1 MAEKTGAGG
10 QLQTFDAETGRY
22 SKEAGNNSAN
32 SNKGYD
38 SRDDF
43 RQIIDRVNQVR
54 SQNSG
59 SDKSTQLAIINATNP
74 APNDTLTWIRSEDD
88 IKTPAEIY
96 EQALQDNDGNGN
108 VNLAP
113 DFSLADLKKAMQTGY
128 ITVYSSYPIKN
139 GVFVTPSRMEASQ
152 YAGGGEVHSAKI
164 PIGEVAWID
173 ELQGQYAKPN
183 GSDEYAPSKAKAP
196 GEKKTQSV
204 TERPAKEESRFV
216 GDKYYTR
223 GTEYEVINGMP
234 DGWVKIDMT
243 APKGYVFASNN
254 KSRFSGQ
261 RKTALIKL

>member
-1 MAEKTGAGG
+1 MPDFRESEHPRDNDGRFTDKKT
-10 QLQTFDAETGRY
+10 
-22 SKEAGNNSAN
+22 
-32 SNKGYD
+32 GYD

-43 RQIIDRVNQVR
+43 GETIRRAKNVIDAKSPN
-54 SQNSG
+54 
-59 SDKSTQLAIINATNP
+59 KSTQLAIINATNP
-74 APNDTLTWIRSEDD
+74 APNDRLTWIRSEED

-139 GVFVTPSRMEASQ
+139 GVFVSPSRMEASQ

-173 ELQGQYAKPN
+173 GLQGQYAKPN
-183 GSDEYAPSKAKAP
+183 GSDEYAPSKAKASV
-196 GEKKTQSV
+196 EKKPQTV

-234 DGWVKIDMT
+234 NGWVKIDMT